1 MTGLLQKLFFGLV
14 LFFSGL
20 GTILAQDSVVPE
32 QSTKKPLAKAPFESG
47 YFINEQTVS
56 VPPAKT
62 LVFVFQHRF
71 GTIQNGIED
80 LVGIWGASNIR
91 MGLDFSITK
100 NLLIG
105 AGTTKNKRL
114 QDFQIKYTFLHQ
126 KKGGFPFTIGVYGN
140 AAVNLTNK
148 SNFGAESEYK
158 FAYRWS
164 YTGELMIARRFG
176 NYVSL
181 QLGLSWVHYNLV
193 DTVMRNNHVN
203 AWFKNDNLNI
213 SGIGRLKVS
222 PQTSIILSYA
232 QPVLTYLNT
241 QPWPD
246 VGLGVEICTSTHAFQ
261 IFLAAAQGLVP
272 QEVIMYNSNN
282 PYNGAIL
289 IGFNITRLWTF

>member
-1 MTGLLQKLFFGLV
+1 MRGYLQKLLISLV
-14 LFFSGL
+14 LLFTGMGMIF
-20 GTILAQDSVVPE
+20 AQDTVVPE
-32 QSTKKPLAKAPFESG
+32 QSMKKPLEKAPFDCG
-47 YFINEQTVS
+47 YFINEQTVAM
-56 VPPAKT
+56 PPAHT

-100 NLLIG
+100 NLLVG
-105 AGTTKNKRL
+105 AGTTKNKRI
-114 QDFQIKYTFLHQ
+114 QDFQIKYIFAHQ
-126 KKGGFPFTIGVYGN
+126 RKGGFPLTIGVYGN

-148 SNFGAESEYK
+148 SNFGADYK

-164 YTGELMIARRFG
+164 YAAELMIARKFCPMF
-176 NYVSL
+176 SA
-181 QLGLSWVHYNLV
+181 QLGLTWVHYNLV

-203 AWFKNDNLNI
+203 SWFKNDNLNI
-213 SGIGRLKVS
+213 SGVGRLKVS
-222 PQTSIILSYA
+222 PQTSIVLSYA

-241 QPWPD
+241 PPWPD
-246 VGLGVEICTSTHAFQ
+246 FGLGVEINTSTHAFQ
-261 IFLAAAQGLVP
+261 IFIAAAQGIVP